1 MKKGKTMFDFSNY
14 KTEISKTIESDGI
27 GVRAEYNPSRPISQ
41 MEKCVR
47 EKKRL
52 VPFKSLTPDWSD
64 ANLEH
69 FGPVK
74 ESIEEADIQESNM
87 MFEDFAKVLAMLT
100 DDEMLARIISQ
111 AKRKKDGHLMAN
123 RIAFECDL
131 DGITRGGE
139 YFKAVAKSDKNDVIN
154 IEVSRERLI
163 SYATEPGGDYASCV
177 LREYEDIAKRMGL
190 A

>member
-1 MKKGKTMFDFSNY
+1 MLDFSKY
-14 KTEISKTIESDGI
+14 KTEVSKTMESNDIEVYI
-27 GVRAEYNPSRPISQ
+27 EYNPSRHITQ
-41 MEKCVR
+41 IEKCIK
-47 EKKRL
+47 ETKHLIPLKG
-52 VPFKSLTPDWSD
+52 LTPDWAD
-64 ANLEH
+64 TNFDH

-74 ESIEEADIQESNM
+74 ESIGEAGADDSKK
-87 MFEDFAKVLAMLT
+87 MFEDFVKVLAMLT
-100 DDEMLARIISQ
+100 DDEMLNRIISQ

-131 DGITRGGE
+131 DGLTRGGE
-139 YFKAVAKSDKNDVIN
+139 YFKVVAKSDKNDVIN

-190 A
+190 V

>member
-1 MKKGKTMFDFSNY
+1 MFDFSSY
-14 KTEISKTIESDGI
+14 RRGISKTIETGGI
-27 GVRAEYNPSRPISQ
+27 RVHADYDPLHFISQ
-41 MEKCVR
+41 IEKCMKG
-47 EKKRL
+47 ENGL
-52 VPFKSLTPDWSD
+52 VPFGSLTHDWAD
-64 ANLEH
+64 TNFEH

-74 ESIEEADIQESNM
+74 ESIEEADAETSKK

-139 YFKAVAKSDKNDVIN
+139 YFKVVAKSDKNDVIN
-154 IEVSRERLI
+154 IEVSRDRLI
-163 SYATEPGGDYASCV
+163 SYATEPSGHYASTV
-177 LREYEDIAKRMGL
+177 LREHEDIAKRMGL
-190 A
+190 V

>member
-1 MKKGKTMFDFSNY
+1 MFNY
-14 KTEISKTIESDGI
+14 SDYKQSIAKTIESDDI
-27 GVRAEYNPSRPISQ
+27 EAHVEYDPSRYVSQ
-41 MEKCVR
+41 IGKYIKEG
-47 EKKRL
+47 KRL
-52 VPFKSLTPDWSD
+52 IPFTSLTPDWAD
-64 ANLEH
+64 ANFEH
-69 FGPVK
+69 FGSVK
-74 ESIEEADIQESNM
+74 ESIEEADVAKSKK

-100 DDEMLARIISQ
+100 DDEMLTRIISK

-139 YFKAVAKSDKNDVIN
+139 YFKVVAKSDKNDTIN

-177 LREYEDIAKRMGL
+177 LSEHEDIAKRMGL
-190 A
+190 I

>member
-1 MKKGKTMFDFSNY
+1 MQLFLDF
-14 KTEISKTIESDGI
+14 KQPIAKTIESDGI
-27 GVRAEYNPSRPISQ
+27 EVHVKFDFARCFSWIEGHVKQ
-41 MEKCVR
+41 
-47 EKKRL
+47 KKRL
-52 VPFKSLTPDWSD
+52 VSFTNLLPDWSD

-74 ESIEEADIQESNM
+74 ESIEEADVKTSKK
-87 MFEDFAKVLAMLT
+87 MFEDFVKVLAMLT

-131 DGITRGGE
+131 DGLTRGGE
-139 YFKAVAKSDKNDVIN
+139 YFKVVAKSDKNDVIN

-163 SYATEPGGDYASCV
+163 SYATEPGGDYASTV
-177 LREYEDIAKRMGL
+177 LHEHEDIAKRMGL
-190 A
+190 V